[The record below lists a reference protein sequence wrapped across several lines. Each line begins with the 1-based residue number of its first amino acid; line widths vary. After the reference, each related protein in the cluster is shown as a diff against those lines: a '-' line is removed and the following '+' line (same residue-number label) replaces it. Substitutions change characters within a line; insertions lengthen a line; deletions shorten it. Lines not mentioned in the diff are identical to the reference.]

1 MFFSIMILPYTAS
14 RVVAAYNCLLS
25 GAVYCLMCCLLLCT
39 VFPVVAQNNIPYKCG
54 NGIRE
59 PGETCDC
66 GPEEVGYYG
75 NF

>member
-1 MFFSIMILPYTAS
+1 MLHGSCSVVNSCEFVYVFFNHDIAI
-14 RVVAAYNCLLS
+14 
-25 GAVYCLMCCLLLCT
+25 YCLTCCLLLCT
-39 VFPVVAQNNIPYKCG
+39 VLPVVAQNNIPYKCG